1 MAEEPNQPFCLHRRF
16 SLPSTLSPNGR
27 LKVEKEGEK
36 KEGFLLLHFPL
47 KKEGKERE
55 LFPLLSQEREF
66 KTAEKRVEEKG
77 PTDNFTE

>member
-27 LKVEKEGEK
+27 LKVEKEEEK

-47 KKEGKERE
+47 KKEGKERVV
-55 LFPLLSQEREF
+55 PPPQSRERVQDCG
-66 KTAEKRVEEKG
+66 KKG
-77 PTDNFTE
+77 GRKGAGGRTTL